1 MAKRSN
7 KSSKTNNSKR
17 PHPMPRK
24 AGVGTGR
31 GYSCG
36 GKIKN

>member
-1 MAKRSN
+1 MARTSS
-7 KSSKTNNSKR
+7 KSSSRTSKR

-31 GYSCG
+31 GYKCG
-36 GKIKN
+36 GKIKK

>member
-1 MAKRSN
+1 MAKRSS
-7 KSSKTNNSKR
+7 KSNNSKR

-36 GKIKN
+36 GKIKK

>member
-1 MAKRSN
+1 MAK
-7 KSSKTNNSKR
+7 NSKR
-17 PHPMPRK
+17 STRTSKRQTPMPRK

-36 GKIKN
+36 GKIKK